1 MGHASFVPQEGG
13 EMDRLAGVIFGK
25 ALDLAPVPA
34 AALAGQE
41 AQGAMPRGRE
51 LAVRL
56 RRENQHLVLATET
69 CLHPLEGQGQLSLL
83 TLKHEY
89 YIYTKYFTF

>member
-1 MGHASFVPQEGG
+1 
-13 EMDRLAGVIFGK
+13 MDRLAGVIFGE

-41 AQGAMPRGRE
+41 AQGAVPRGRE

-56 RRENQHLVLATET
+56 WRDNQHSVLAAQA
-69 CLHPLEGQGQLSLL
+69 CLCPFGAKASSVLA
-83 TLKHEY
+83 
-89 YIYTKYFTF
+89 

>member
-41 AQGAMPRGRE
+41 AQGAVPWSRE

-56 RRENQHLVLATET
+56 QKENQ
-69 CLHPLEGQGQLSLL
+69 Q
-83 TLKHEY
+83 
-89 YIYTKYFTF
+89 

>member
-1 MGHASFVPQEGG
+1 MGHASFVAQEGS
-13 EMDRLAGVIFGK
+13 EVDRLAGVIFGE

-41 AQGAMPRGRE
+41 AQGAVPRGRE

-56 RRENQHLVLATET
+56 
-69 CLHPLEGQGQLSLL
+69 
-83 TLKHEY
+83 
-89 YIYTKYFTF
+89 

>member
-1 MGHASFVPQEGG
+1 
-13 EMDRLAGVIFGK
+13 MDRLAGVIFGK

-41 AQGAMPRGRE
+41 AQRAVPRGRE

-56 RRENQHLVLATET
+56 RRENQHSVLATEASL
-69 CLHPLEGQGQLSLL
+69 CPLGAKASSVLA
-83 TLKHEY
+83 
-89 YIYTKYFTF
+89 

>member
-1 MGHASFVPQEGG
+1 
-13 EMDRLAGVIFGK
+13 MDRLAGVIFGK

-56 RRENQHLVLATET
+56 RRENQHLALATET

-89 YIYTKYFTF
+89 YIYPKYFTF

>member
-1 MGHASFVPQEGG
+1 MGHASFVAQEGG

-41 AQGAMPRGRE
+41 AQGAMPRGRK

-56 RRENQHLVLATET
+56 WRENQHLVLAAEA
-69 CLHPLEGQGQLSLL
+69 CLCPLGGQGQLCPCLRM
-83 TLKHEY
+83 
-89 YIYTKYFTF
+89 

>member
-1 MGHASFVPQEGG
+1 MIRTRSRSVHFPDNVGHASFVPQEGS

-41 AQGAMPRGRE
+41 AQGAVPRGRE

-56 RRENQHLVLATET
+56 QRENNT
-69 CLHPLEGQGQLSLL
+69 
-83 TLKHEY
+83 
-89 YIYTKYFTF
+89 